1 MTGDMICDM
10 LNPLIGKSGSIS
22 MVTSKGGHIGS
33 AATENKK
40 LTGVVVCSDGLV
52 CLERETGWTVID
64 PGEVVAVAWNGE
76 TIHAVQASADQ
87 PNRLAEV
94 FRKHQGIFLL
104 GVIFLLCCIL
114 PVVVI
119 QALSPPRNSCP
130 RNTMC
135 PDATTLIGT
144 LIVVY
149 TFFIA
154 AYGALVPALIG
165 RNCNRW
171 LKIPALLFMI
181 AAAGLDLV
189 RVWNS
194 TVDLHDTTLRYLT
207 QADVNDAA
215 TEFTW
220 YLAVNVGVLIFAFVA
235 VCFPERRKTPSTAL
249 QAS

>member
-1 MTGDMICDM
+1 MICDL

-22 MVTSKGGHIGS
+22 MVTSRGGHIGS

-76 TIHAVQASADQ
+76 TVHPVQASAGQ
-87 PNRLAEV
+87 PRRLAKV
-94 FRKHQGIFLL
+94 FRSFRRPQGIVLL
-104 GVIFLLCCIL
+104 GAILLLCCIPPWVVTHEL
-114 PVVVI
+114 P
-119 QALSPPRNSCP
+119 SSRNSCP
-130 RNTMC
+130 SHAIC

-165 RNCNRW
+165 RKCNPL
-171 LKIPALLFMI
+171 LKIAALSLMI
-181 AAAGLDLV
+181 ATAGLDLV

-207 QADVNDAA
+207 KGDVNDAA
-215 TEFTW
+215 TEFTV
-220 YLAVNVGVLIFAFVA
+220 YLAVNVGVLIFAFV
-235 VCFPERRKTPSTAL
+235 VLCFPERRKTPSTAL